1 MLLTIDIGNTNI
13 HLGIFFDDKLLHEYR
28 IDTEKKWDYLFF
40 RIEIEKFLEQSNLNK
55 KDISGIIIASVVPE
69 IDERIFK
76 ACQRINEKTTYLD
89 NTILEKLININI
101 RNKDEVGIDRLIN
114 AIYASNLYGSDLIII
129 DFGTATT
136 FDIVGDNL
144 QYLGGVIAPGINLSL
159 KALSEFASKLPK
171 ITPHKQ
177 PYVIGKSTI
186 EAMNSGVYYGYISLI
201 NGLNQKIMAEYGKK
215 MKIIATGGLSTIFAD
230 QIDNLKKIEKNL
242 TLEGLNF
249 IDQII

>member
-13 HLGIFFDDKLLHEYR
+13 HLGLFFDNKLLHEYR

-40 RIEIEKFLEQSNLNK
+40 QIEIEKFLEQNNFNK
-55 KDISGIIIASVVPE
+55 KDISGIIMASVVPE
-69 IDERIFK
+69 IDERFFK
-76 ACQRINEKTTYLD
+76 ACQKINTKTTYLD
-89 NTILEKLININI
+89 NHSLEKLININI

-114 AIYASNLYGSDLIII
+114 AIYANNLYGSDLIII

-136 FDIVGDNL
+136 FDIIGNNL
-144 QYLGGVIAPGINLSL
+144 QYLGGVIVPGINLSL
-159 KALSEFASKLPK
+159 KALSDFTSKLPK
-171 ITPHKQ
+171 IIPHKQ

-186 EAMNSGVYYGYISLI
+186 EAMNSGVYYGHISLI
-201 NGLNQKIMAEYGKK
+201 NGLNQKIMTEYGKK

-230 QIDNLKKIEKNL
+230 QIDNLEKIEKNL

-249 IDQII
+249 IYQII